1 MSAKQI
7 NLSGIN
13 LNINKKNN
21 VGGNI
26 YANENITSGSISCN
40 SLTSI
45 NNIIL
50 GSNAITLNGGTGS
63 ISAKGNMSA
72 GNMSTTDLTS
82 TNNVSVKN
90 DVCTKFLYI
99 GCRDNV
105 QPNYS
110 NCYAKFVGTSGNL
123 SIQTGNGSGDYDII
137 GTINLNNNTLKT
149 NRLETNR
156 LKTALTEYSIAG
168 SDEIN
173 YIKNTSNPAIFF
185 NIRSSD
191 NRREFIFKF
200 NNVGST
206 QNGAY
211 FYKSP
216 DKTNWDAM
224 EVPDKDSAPYS
235 YTLNHT
241 SLIDEN
247 TNLNSYKIGEPIFL
261 NNNYNNY
268 YIDEI
273 NYHYKFMKITNDKI
287 QINNNTCN
295 KTFFNITNIPNN
307 NFVGICSIVSEKII
321 VKQTYNELF
330 RKYFFEELT
339 EEQIQ
344 EYNLDINNLPED
356 YIILYKINNDFSLN
370 INQDKTYYFDKP
382 VIAFA
387 THGDYMFY
395 VNDIEALID
404 TNLNTQ
410 KHYEIGDELTYDG
423 KILILPEFNPNDN
436 LTETQQLQELIN
448 YNKQM
453 SNYNKLKKNSIGK
466 ISHIFTSQECDD
478 YKHYLA
484 VFKSN

>member
-7 NLSGIN
+7 NLNGIN
-13 LNINKKNN
+13 VSVNKNGTI
-21 VGGNI
+21 GGNI
-26 YANENITSGSISCN
+26 TAGGNISGD
-40 SLTSI
+40 SLTS
-45 NNIIL
+45 
-50 GSNAITLNGGTGS
+50 TTT
-63 ISAKGNMSA
+63 ISAGGNI
-72 GNMSTTDLTS
+72 STTDLTA
-82 TNNVSVKN
+82 TRNISVKN
-90 DVCTKFLYI
+90 DVCGKNLYI
-99 GCRDNV
+99 GCGDI
-105 QPNYS
+105 QPQWNK
-110 NCYAKFVGTSGNL
+110 CYAKITGSSGNL
-123 SIQTGNGSGDYDII
+123 VIQTGNGANNYDIR
-137 GTINLNNNTLKT
+137 GTIDLNYNKLKT
-149 NRLETNR
+149 RI
-156 LKTALTEYSIAG
+156 TEYYDNVDNTDIT
-168 SDEIN
+168 N
-173 YIKNTSNPAIFF
+173 IKNNISSPAIFF
-185 NIRSSD
+185 HKQSGGERD
-191 NRREFIFKF
+191 FIFKF
-200 NNVGST
+200 NTVDNK

-211 FYKSP
+211 FYKSSSN
-216 DKTNWDAM
+216 TNWDAM
-224 EVPDKDSAPYS
+224 KVEDNDSKPYS

-261 NNNYNNY
+261 KNNYNNY

-295 KTFFNITNIPNN
+295 KTFFDITNIPNN

-321 VKQTYNELF
+321 VIQTYNELF

-339 EEQIQ
+339 EEQIK

-395 VNDIEALID
+395 VDDTEALID

-410 KHYEIGDELTYDG
+410 KHYEVGDELTYDG
-423 KILILPEFNPNDN
+423 KILILPEFNPDENT
-436 LTETQQLQELIN
+436 TELNQLQQLLN

-466 ISHIFTSQECDD
+466 ISHIFTQQECDD

-484 VFKSN
+484 VFKTD